1 MNRRDALKRT
11 ALIMGAAVSASTVAA
26 VLDGCTPSG
35 GGMEWTPQFLDKPQ
49 AGIVNAFAERL
60 LPRTDTPGAQDV
72 GVPEYIDRMY
82 GQYLTEKETETF
94 TAGLAEV
101 EALSQAA
108 HQSSFVSLDAAK
120 QDELIMSI
128 ATEEGKP
135 KAFLRKMRELTILGF
150 VTTEVISKEMLAYD
164 PIPGAYKGCI
174 DLAENGSVNWAQMR

>member
-35 GGMEWTPQFLDKPQ
+35 GMEWTPQFLDNTQ

-72 GVPEYIDRMY
+72 GVPEFIDRMY
-82 GQYLTEKETETF
+82 GQYMTEKETATF

-101 EALSQAA
+101 ETMSQSA
-108 HQSSFVSLDAAK
+108 HKSSFASLEGAK

-128 ATEEGKP
+128 ATDKGKP
-135 KAFLRKMRELTILGF
+135 QAFLRKMRELTILGF
-150 VTTEVISKEMLAYD
+150 VTTEVVSKELLAYD

-174 DLAENGSVNWAQMR
+174 DLAENGGRNWAQMR